1 MHAVVMESL
10 EEYLAGTLEP
20 AELRVFEA
28 HLSACGTC
36 RREIYGI
43 EDVSQLLVSLRVEE
57 EEIFQPLPG
66 FFAGVMER
74 VSERKAVATFAGFF
88 GLNLVFGRRLAFA
101 CLLTLAIAGG
111 VLLSRETGYQ
121 GGPSPEAVLA
131 QQNSPAFD
139 GQPGADNMLVTLTDY
154 EH

>member
-36 RREIYGI
+36 RREIHGI
-43 EDVSQLLVSLRVEE
+43 EDVSQLLVALRSEE
-57 EEIFQPLPG
+57 ESFEPMPG

-74 VSERKAVATFAGFF
+74 VSEGKAVATFAGFF

-111 VLLSRETGYQ
+111 LLLSREAGYQ
-121 GGPSPEAVLA
+121 SGPSPEAVLA

>member
-20 AELRVFEA
+20 AELRAIEA

-36 RREIYGI
+36 RQEMESIA
-43 EDVSQLLVSLRVEE
+43 DVSQLLVSLRVE

-74 VSERKAVATFAGFF
+74 VSERKAVAGLAGFF

-101 CLLTLAIAGG
+101 CLLTVAIAGG
-111 VLLSRETGYQ
+111 FLLSRETRDQ
-121 GGPSPEAVLA
+121 GVPSPEAVLA

-139 GQPGADNMLVTLTDY
+139 DQPGADNMLVTLTDY